1 MHSIDLET
9 ALSPAEHFVEY
20 FLNKNYFFKSMH
32 RVFSIKRILRQK
44 IDLNISL
51 LLVNNK

>member
-20 FLNKNYFFKSMH
+20 FLNKNYFFKSMQQGI
-32 RVFSIKRILRQK
+32 F
-44 IDLNISL
+44 
-51 LLVNNK
+51 NKKDSTSEDRFEYLIVIGK